1 MPKQILQ
8 CSNIDAAVLP
18 AVNDQDALLATMAL
32 EDDLYE
38 WARHKADEGA
48 LSQSE
53 LEHFFAEQRYSGY
66 ERSSGG
72 KGFSGMVMTYQDDI
86 KRDMRIW
93 GYVVIGVALV
103 LGLIAGFGEAKAK
116 RNRDGAEQSGDGKPD
131 PVSS

>member
-1 MPKQILQ
+1 
-8 CSNIDAAVLP
+8 
-18 AVNDQDALLATMAL
+18 
-32 EDDLYE
+32 
-38 WARHKADEGA
+38 
-48 LSQSE
+48 
-53 LEHFFAEQRYSGY
+53 
-66 ERSSGG
+66 
-72 KGFSGMVMTYQDDI
+72 MVMTYQDDI